1 MKAITL
7 MRGIADMVMPRHCTC
22 CGRTLLLF
30 EESLCTC
37 CRADLPET
45 RFWKSALNP
54 MSEAF
59 NALIQRCIDE
69 ADGAAAY
76 QPPALAAA
84 LFYYR
89 GGYRNLTRSL
99 KYHRDF
105 GAGRC
110 AARLLGRRLAGSP
123 LFADVDLVV
132 PVPLHW
138 RRLWSRGYNQAEVIA
153 GEVAAAL
160 EVPMY
165 RKLLVR
171 RKRTRSQTGFDR
183 EGRLRNVR
191 GSFAVRHGRRAAG
204 VLARACHI
212 LLVDD
217 VYTTGATLAACERA
231 LREAAPA
238 KRPDRWG
245 ENRIL
250 RISAATLAY
259 VGY

>member
-1 MKAITL
+1 MKAL
-7 MRGIADMVMPRHCTC
+7 MLLRGIADLVMPRRCTC
-22 CGRTLLLF
+22 CGRTLFLF
-30 EESLCTC
+30 ENHICTC

-45 RFWKSALNP
+45 RFWRRAINP
-54 MSEAF
+54 MADSF
-59 NALIQRCIDE
+59 NALIQRQIDE
-69 ADGAAAY
+69 DGGTPVY

-105 GAGRC
+105 GTGRY
-110 AARLLGRRLAGSP
+110 AARLLGLRLAGSP

-132 PVPLHW
+132 PVPLHRG
-138 RRLWSRGYNQAEVIA
+138 RRWTRGYNQAEVIA
-153 GEVAAAL
+153 GELAAAL
-160 EVPMY
+160 GVP
-165 RKLLVR
+165 VCR
-171 RKRTRSQTGFDR
+171 RSLQRRRRTRSQTGFDR

-191 GSFAVRHGRRAAG
+191 GGFAVRRNGKAAG
-204 VLARACHI
+204 VLERASHI

-217 VYTTGATLAACERA
+217 VFTTGATLAACERA
-231 LREAAPA
+231 LRKAAPA
-238 KRPDRWG
+238 RSTGRLG
-245 ENRIL
+245 ENGLL

>member
-1 MKAITL
+1 MKIKTL
-7 MRGIADMVMPRHCTC
+7 LRGIADLVMPRRCIC
-22 CGRTLLLF
+22 CGRPLF
-30 EESLCTC
+30 LHEDRLCTC

-45 RFWKSALNP
+45 LFWKRALNP

-59 NALIQRCIDE
+59 NAMLQRNIDE
-69 ADGAAAY
+69 AEGTPAY
-76 QPPALAAA
+76 QPPGLAAA

-105 GAGRC
+105 GTGRY
-110 AARLLGRRLAGSP
+110 AARLLGRRLAESP

-132 PVPLHW
+132 PVPLH
-138 RRLWSRGYNQAEVIA
+138 RRRRWTRGYNQAEVIA
-153 GEVAAAL
+153 GELAAAL
-160 EVPMY
+160 GVPLC
-165 RKLLVR
+165 RRLVTR
-171 RKRTRSQTGFDR
+171 RRRTRSQTGFDR

-191 GSFAVRHGRRAAG
+191 GSFAVRRGGRAAG
-204 VLARACHI
+204 VLQKVSHI

-231 LREAAPA
+231 LRLAAPA
-238 KRPDRWG
+238 ARTDRWG